1 MKKFYMDKDV
11 KDLVKSIKRANK
23 GQGSNI
29 HFGFKDRA
37 GDYIYFNVNKEG
49 VAEFNMKHPMD
60 YGCVIHLKGLTAEDM
75 LFFAKMMKESNK
87 AECALRNEDIHDA
100 WVNTLGKEY

>member
-11 KDLVKSIKRANK
+11 KDLVKSIRRVEA
-23 GQGSNI
+23 GRGSSS

-37 GDYIYFNVNKEG
+37 GDYVYFNTKDG
-49 VAEFNMKHPMD
+49 VTEFNMKHPMD
-60 YGCVIHLKGLTAEDM
+60 YGYVIHLKGLTAENM